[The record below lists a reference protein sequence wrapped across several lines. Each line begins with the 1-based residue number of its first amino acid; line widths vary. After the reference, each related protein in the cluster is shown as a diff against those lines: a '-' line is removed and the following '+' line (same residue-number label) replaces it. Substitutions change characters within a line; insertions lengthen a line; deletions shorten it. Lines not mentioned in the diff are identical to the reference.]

1 MPLLPDAVPDFVA
14 TTLKFMPVGRWVDLS
29 LEYTEYVWASMVA
42 PRAQSISGGIG
53 VSFPIQVKNTETA
66 RPFGLFAT
74 DVTRVEDVMITANL
88 PWSATT
94 VSWSYDVMEPVFQ
107 SDRETIVE
115 QLRIREHQAKNNM
128 ADRDETYLWSA
139 PTGPTDNVL
148 MGIPFWMQKYATST
162 DGAFGGG
169 DPAGFTSGAAGI
181 ATATYPRW
189 RNWVFKYTQ
198 YTVDDLIRKVKKSM
212 FNTRFQAPVP
222 HPELGFGKADYQIF
236 TTYRVVEPLERL
248 AETRND
254 NLGADLA
261 KYLGQV
267 VIGGVPM
274 KAVPY
279 LEYND
284 TSDPLYGV
292 NWKALGIFTLKGG
305 TMKRTFKDAP
315 NQHNVKNVF
324 LDNWKQM
331 GCYNRR
337 ALWVGSI

>member
-1 MPLLPDAVPDFVA
+1 MPLLPDQIPDFVH
-14 TTLKFMPVGRWVDLS
+14 TTLNHMPLGKWSDLS
-29 LEYTEYVWASMVA
+29 LEFTEYIWASMVA
-42 PRAQSISGGIG
+42 PKAVSIPGGTGIQ
-53 VSFPIQVKNTETA
+53 FPLQIKNTDTA
-66 RPFGLFAT
+66 RPWGLFGK
-74 DVTRVEDVMITANL
+74 DVTKVEDVMLTGFI

-94 VSWSYDVMEPVFQ
+94 VSWSYDVMEPIFQ
-107 SDRETIVE
+107 SDRETIVD
-115 QLRIREHQAKNNM
+115 QIRIREYQAKNNQ
-128 ADRDETYLWSA
+128 ADKDEEQLFGA

-148 MGIPFWMQKYATST
+148 MGFPFWMQKYATST

-169 DPAGFTSGAAGI
+169 DPSGFTSGAAGI

-198 YTVDDLIRKVKKSM
+198 YTVDDLIRKVKKAM

-222 HPELGFGKADYQIF
+222 HPDIGFAKASYQIF

-261 KYLGQV
+261 RYMGQV
-267 VIGGVPM
+267 VIGGVPV
-274 KAVPY
+274 KAVPF

-292 NWKALGIFTLKGG
+292 NWKSIGVNTLRGG
-305 TMKRTFKDAP
+305 TMKRTYKDAP
-315 NQHNVKNVF
+315 LQHTTKNVF
-324 LDNWKQM
+324 IDNWRQM
-331 GCYNRR
+331 WSPNRR
-337 ALWVGSI
+337 DLWVGSI